1 MSGELRGI
9 DPDSYG
15 HSLANLTE
23 LVLPILDAADVGSV
37 VEIGA
42 YAGDLTR
49 SLLGWAGED
58 GARITAIEPKPP
70 PALEELAA
78 EHREL
83 ELVAEPSH
91 DALRHLPIPDA
102 VIIDSDHNYYTL
114 SGELRLIAERAPKGE
129 LPLLMLHDV
138 GWPNARRDIY
148 YAPERIPEQ
157 ERQPMVR
164 GASLFPGEPGVV
176 AAGLPT
182 WWAAER
188 EGGPR
193 NGVLTAIED
202 FVADRDGLRMA
213 IVPLFW
219 GLGVLWR
226 VGAPWA
232 GSVADVVAGWDR
244 HPILERAE
252 ANRVLHLART
262 RVEIGRANARAARQE
277 ELLRR
282 MLNSSA
288 FAWGERLSRLRKRG
302 RPMFSRRE
310 IREALGED
318 GGDGPERPPG
328 DRSG

>member
-15 HSLANLTE
+15 HSLANLSE
-23 LVLPILDAADVGSV
+23 LVIPILDAARARSV

-49 SLLGWAGED
+49 ELLDWAGGD

-70 PALEELAA
+70 PALQGLAR
-78 EHREL
+78 EHPEL
-83 ELVAEPSH
+83 ELVDEASH
-91 DALRHLPIPDA
+91 DALRHLPLPDA

-114 SGELRLIAERAPKGE
+114 SGELRLIAERAPNGE
-129 LPLLMLHDV
+129 LPLLLFHDV

-148 YAPERIPEQ
+148 YAPERIPED

-164 GASLFPGEPGVV
+164 GASLYPGEPGVV
-176 AAGLPT
+176 ESGLPT

-202 FVADRDGLRMA
+202 FIAGRDRLRLA

-226 VGAPWA
+226 TDAPWA
-232 GSVADVVAGWDR
+232 SAVADVVAPWDSN
-244 HPILERAE
+244 PILERAE

-262 RVEIGRANARAARQE
+262 RVEIGRASARAARHEQ
-277 ELLRR
+277 LLRR

-302 RPMFSRRE
+302 KPMFSRRE
-310 IREALGED
+310 IREALDED
-318 GGDGPERPPG
+318 ERGGPDRPPG
-328 DRSG
+328 APST